1 MNFGP
6 KIREI
11 RISKGYAQK
20 VIYHNIISKSYAI
33 EFEKGKH
40 SIATTLLI
48 EILDR
53 LSMDIDEFLFIDK
66 GYLLSDYSSYIYR
79 LSKYSNTHDLNS
91 LNELLESY
99 AGKNGPIDQLR
110 FAEIRCRIQAI
121 KNYQKVGRFDGSA
134 TIDEDRKT
142 IQDYLVKI
150 ETWTLREIQF
160 FGNTVEFLDFDQH
173 FLLFKNL
180 SKSFP
185 LYVEYDKGREIF
197 CAMLVN
203 VITQAIRNGSYDYAE
218 VLIYQLKLLSPSY
231 KELFHR
237 LLVKYFNNVLLLKR
251 EKKEACAIE
260 NCLMIL
266 DLLDE
271 LGHSS
276 IAGELKVLSE
286 EIAHAA
292 L

>member
-11 RISKGYAQK
+11 RISKGYSQK
-20 VIYHNIISKSYAI
+20 AIYQDIISKSYAI

-66 GYLLSDYSSYIYR
+66 GYLLNDYSAYIYK
-79 LSKYSNTHDLNS
+79 LSKYSNTHDLKS
-91 LNELLESY
+91 LYELLKKY
-99 AGKNGPIDQLR
+99 ADKIRVIDQLR

-121 KNYQKVGRFDGSA
+121 ENFNRTGRFDDSA
-134 TIDEDRKT
+134 TIEEDRER
-142 IQDYLVKI
+142 IQNYLVEI

-160 FGNTVEFLDFDQH
+160 FGNTIEFLDFEQH
-173 FLLFKNL
+173 FPLFRNL

-203 VITQAIRNGSYDYAE
+203 VITQAIRHGYFDYAE
-218 VLIYQLKLLSPSY
+218 VLIYQLQLLSSDY
-231 KELFHR
+231 KEFFHR
-237 LLVKYFNNVLLLKR
+237 LLAKYFDNILSIKR
-251 EKKEACAIE
+251 NSRDGQAIE
-260 NCLMIL
+260 NCKIIL
-266 DLLDE
+266 DLLIE
-271 LGHSS
+271 LRHSS
-276 IAGELKVLSE
+276 IVGELKALSTDVVVSK
-286 EIAHAA
+286 
-292 L
+292 

>member
-11 RISKGYAQK
+11 RISKGYSQK
-20 VIYHNIISKSYAI
+20 AIYQDIISKSYAI

-66 GYLLSDYSSYIYR
+66 GYLLNDYSAYIYK
-79 LSKYSNTHDLNS
+79 LSKYSNTHDLKS
-91 LNELLESY
+91 LYELLKKY
-99 AGKNGPIDQLR
+99 ADKTRVIDQLR

-121 KNYQKVGRFDGSA
+121 ENFNRTGRFDDSA
-134 TIDEDRKT
+134 TIEEDRER
-142 IQDYLVKI
+142 IQNYLVEI

-160 FGNTVEFLDFDQH
+160 FGNTIEFLDFEQH
-173 FLLFKNL
+173 FPLFRNL

-203 VITQAIRNGSYDYAE
+203 VITQAIRHGYFDYAE
-218 VLIYQLKLLSPSY
+218 VLIYQLQLLSSDY
-231 KELFHR
+231 KEFFHR
-237 LLVKYFNNVLLLKR
+237 LLTKYFDNILSIKR
-251 EKKEACAIE
+251 NSRDGQAIE
-260 NCLMIL
+260 NCKIIL
-266 DLLDE
+266 DLLIE

-276 IAGELKVLSE
+276 IVGELKALSTDVVVSK
-286 EIAHAA
+286 
-292 L
+292 

>member
-11 RISKGYAQK
+11 RISKGYSQK
-20 VIYHNIISKSYAI
+20 AIYQDIISKSYAI

-66 GYLLSDYSSYIYR
+66 GYLLNDYSAYIYK
-79 LSKYSNTHDLNS
+79 LSKYSNTHDLKS
-91 LNELLESY
+91 LYELLKKY
-99 AGKNGPIDQLR
+99 ADKTRVIDQLR

-121 KNYQKVGRFDGSA
+121 ENFNRTGRFDDSA
-134 TIDEDRKT
+134 TIEEDRET
-142 IQDYLVKI
+142 IQNYLVEI

-160 FGNTVEFLDFDQH
+160 FGNTIEFLDFEQH
-173 FLLFKNL
+173 FPLFRNL

-203 VITQAIRNGSYDYAE
+203 VITQAIRHGYFDYAE
-218 VLIYQLKLLSPSY
+218 VLIYQLQLLSSDS
-231 KELFHR
+231 KEFFHR
-237 LLVKYFNNVLLLKR
+237 LLTKYFDNILSIKR
-251 EKKEACAIE
+251 NSRDGQAIE
-260 NCLMIL
+260 NCKIIL
-266 DLLDE
+266 DLLIE

-276 IAGELKVLSE
+276 IVGELKALSTDVVVSK
-286 EIAHAA
+286 
-292 L
+292 

>member
-11 RISKGYAQK
+11 RISKGYSQK
-20 VIYHNIISKSYAI
+20 AIYQDIISKSYAI

-66 GYLLSDYSSYIYR
+66 GYLLNDYSAYIYK
-79 LSKYSNTHDLNS
+79 LSKYSNTHDLKS
-91 LNELLESY
+91 LYELLKKY
-99 AGKNGPIDQLR
+99 ADKTRVIDQLR

-121 KNYQKVGRFDGSA
+121 ENFNRTGRFDGSA
-134 TIDEDRKT
+134 TIEEDRET
-142 IQDYLVKI
+142 IQNYLVEI

-160 FGNTVEFLDFDQH
+160 FGNTIEFLDFEQH
-173 FLLFKNL
+173 FPLFRNL

-185 LYVEYDKGREIF
+185 LYVEYEKGREIF

-203 VITQAIRNGSYDYAE
+203 VITQAIRHGYFDYAE
-218 VLIYQLKLLSPSY
+218 VLIYQLHLLSSDY
-231 KELFHR
+231 KEFFHR
-237 LLVKYFNNVLLLKR
+237 LLTKYFDNILSLKR
-251 EKKEACAIE
+251 NSRDGQAIE
-260 NCLMIL
+260 NCKIIL
-266 DLLDE
+266 DLLME

-276 IAGELKVLSE
+276 IVGELKALSTDVVVSK
-286 EIAHAA
+286 
-292 L
+292 

>member
-11 RISKGYAQK
+11 RISKGYSQK
-20 VIYHNIISKSYAI
+20 AIYQDIISKSYAI

-66 GYLLSDYSSYIYR
+66 GYLLNDYSAYIYK
-79 LSKYSNTHDLNS
+79 LSKYSNTHDLKS
-91 LNELLESY
+91 LYELLKKY
-99 AGKNGPIDQLR
+99 ADKTRVIDQLR

-121 KNYQKVGRFDGSA
+121 ENFNRTGRFDGSA
-134 TIDEDRKT
+134 TIEEDSET
-142 IQDYLVKI
+142 IQNYLVEI

-160 FGNTVEFLDFDQH
+160 FGNTIEFLDFEQH
-173 FLLFKNL
+173 FPLFRNL

-203 VITQAIRNGSYDYAE
+203 VITQAIRHGYFDYAE
-218 VLIYQLKLLSPSY
+218 VLIYQLHLLSSDY
-231 KELFHR
+231 KEFFHR
-237 LLVKYFNNVLLLKR
+237 LLTKYFDNILSLKR
-251 EKKEACAIE
+251 NSRDGQAIE
-260 NCLMIL
+260 NCKIIL
-266 DLLDE
+266 DLLME

-276 IAGELKVLSE
+276 IVGELKALSTDVVVSK
-286 EIAHAA
+286 
-292 L
+292 

>member
-11 RISKGYAQK
+11 RISKGYSQK
-20 VIYHNIISKSYAI
+20 AIYQDIISKSYAI

-66 GYLLSDYSSYIYR
+66 GYLLNDYSAYIYK
-79 LSKYSNTHDLNS
+79 LSKYSNTHDLKS
-91 LNELLESY
+91 LYELLKKY
-99 AGKNGPIDQLR
+99 ADKTRVIDQLR

-121 KNYQKVGRFDGSA
+121 ENFNRTGRFDDSA
-134 TIDEDRKT
+134 TIEEDRET
-142 IQDYLVKI
+142 IQNYLVEI

-160 FGNTVEFLDFDQH
+160 FGNTIEFLDFEQH
-173 FLLFKNL
+173 
-180 SKSFP
+180 FP

-203 VITQAIRNGSYDYAE
+203 VITQAIRHGYFDYAE
-218 VLIYQLKLLSPSY
+218 VLIYQLQLLSSDY
-231 KELFHR
+231 KEFFHR
-237 LLVKYFNNVLLLKR
+237 LLTKYFDNILSIKR
-251 EKKEACAIE
+251 NSRDGQAIE
-260 NCLMIL
+260 NCKIIL
-266 DLLDE
+266 DLLIE

-276 IAGELKVLSE
+276 IVGELKALSTDVVVSK
-286 EIAHAA
+286 
-292 L
+292 

>member
-11 RISKGYAQK
+11 RISKGYSQK
-20 VIYHNIISKSYAI
+20 AIYQDIISKSYAI

-66 GYLLSDYSSYIYR
+66 GYLLNDYSAYIYK
-79 LSKYSNTHDLNS
+79 LSKYSNTHDLKS
-91 LNELLESY
+91 LYELLKKY
-99 AGKNGPIDQLR
+99 ADKTRVIDQLR

-121 KNYQKVGRFDGSA
+121 ENFNRTGRFDGSA
-134 TIDEDRKT
+134 TIEEDRET
-142 IQDYLVKI
+142 IQNYLVEI

-160 FGNTVEFLDFDQH
+160 FGNTIEFLDFEQH
-173 FLLFKNL
+173 FPLFRNL

-203 VITQAIRNGSYDYAE
+203 VITQAIRHGYFDYAE
-218 VLIYQLKLLSPSY
+218 VLIYQLHLLSSDY
-231 KELFHR
+231 KEFFHR
-237 LLVKYFNNVLLLKR
+237 LLTKYFDNILSLKR
-251 EKKEACAIE
+251 NSRDGQAIE
-260 NCLMIL
+260 NCKIIL
-266 DLLDE
+266 DLLME

-276 IAGELKVLSE
+276 IVGELKALSPDVVVSK
-286 EIAHAA
+286 
-292 L
+292 

>member
-11 RISKGYAQK
+11 RISKGYSQK
-20 VIYHNIISKSYAI
+20 VIYQDIISKSYAI

-66 GYLLSDYSSYIYR
+66 GYLLNDYSAYIYK
-79 LSKYSNTHDLNS
+79 LSKYSNTHDLQS
-91 LNELLESY
+91 LYELLKKY
-99 AGKNGPIDQLR
+99 TDKTRVIDQLR

-121 KNYQKVGRFDGSA
+121 ENFKRTGMFDGSA
-134 TIDEDRKT
+134 TIEEDRVM
-142 IQDYLVKI
+142 IQNYLVEI

-160 FGNTVEFLDFDQH
+160 FGNTVEFLDFEQH
-173 FLLFKNL
+173 FTLFRNL

-203 VITQAIRNGSYDYAE
+203 VITQSIRHGYFDYAD
-218 VLIYQLKLLSPSY
+218 VLVYQLHLLGSDY
-231 KELFHR
+231 KEFFHR
-237 LLVKYFNNVLLLKR
+237 LLAKYFKNILSLKR
-251 EKKEACAIE
+251 NDRDDLAIE
-260 NCLMIL
+260 NCKIIS
-266 DLLDE
+266 DLLIE

-276 IAGELKVLSE
+276 IVGELQSLSTDVVVSK
-286 EIAHAA
+286 
-292 L
+292 

>member
-11 RISKGYAQK
+11 RISKGYSQK
-20 VIYHNIISKSYAI
+20 AIYQDIISKSYAI

-66 GYLLSDYSSYIYR
+66 GYLLNDYSAYIYK
-79 LSKYSNTHDLNS
+79 LSKYSNTHDLKS
-91 LNELLESY
+91 LYELLKKY
-99 AGKNGPIDQLR
+99 ADKTRVIDQLR

-121 KNYQKVGRFDGSA
+121 ENFNRTGRLDGSA
-134 TIDEDRKT
+134 TIEEDRET
-142 IQDYLVKI
+142 IQNYLVEI

-160 FGNTVEFLDFDQH
+160 FGNTIEFLDFEQH
-173 FLLFKNL
+173 FPLFRNL

-203 VITQAIRNGSYDYAE
+203 LITQAIRHGYFDYAE
-218 VLIYQLKLLSPSY
+218 VLTYQLHLLSSDY
-231 KELFHR
+231 KEFFHR
-237 LLVKYFNNVLLLKR
+237 LLTKYFDNILSLKR
-251 EKKEACAIE
+251 NNRDGQAIE
-260 NCLMIL
+260 NCNIIL
-266 DLLDE
+266 DLLIE
-271 LGHSS
+271 LRHSS
-276 IAGELKVLSE
+276 IVGELKVLSTDVVVSK
-286 EIAHAA
+286 
-292 L
+292 

>member
-11 RISKGYAQK
+11 RISKGYSQK
-20 VIYHNIISKSYAI
+20 AIYQDIISKSYAI

-66 GYLLSDYSSYIYR
+66 GYLLNDYSAYIYK
-79 LSKYSNTHDLNS
+79 LSKYSNTHDLKS
-91 LNELLESY
+91 LYELLKKY
-99 AGKNGPIDQLR
+99 ADKTRVIDQLR

-121 KNYQKVGRFDGSA
+121 ENFNRTGRFDGSA
-134 TIDEDRKT
+134 TIEEDRET
-142 IQDYLVKI
+142 IQNYLVEI

-160 FGNTVEFLDFDQH
+160 FGNTIEFLDFEQH
-173 FLLFKNL
+173 FPLFRNL

-203 VITQAIRNGSYDYAE
+203 LITQAIRHGYFDYAE
-218 VLIYQLKLLSPSY
+218 VLIYQLHLLSSDY
-231 KELFHR
+231 KEFFHR
-237 LLVKYFNNVLLLKR
+237 LLTKYFDNILSLKR
-251 EKKEACAIE
+251 NTRDGQAIE
-260 NCLMIL
+260 NCKIIL
-266 DLLDE
+266 DLLIE

-276 IAGELKVLSE
+276 IVGELKVLSTDVVVSK
-286 EIAHAA
+286 
-292 L
+292 

>member
-6 KIREI
+6 KIRDI
-11 RISKGYAQK
+11 RISKGYSQK
-20 VIYHNIISKSYAI
+20 AIYQDIISKSYAI

-66 GYLLSDYSSYIYR
+66 GYLLNDYSAYIYK
-79 LSKYSNTHDLNS
+79 LSKYSNTHDLKS
-91 LNELLESY
+91 LYELLKKY
-99 AGKNGPIDQLR
+99 ADKTRVIDQLR

-121 KNYQKVGRFDGSA
+121 ENFNRTGRFDGSA
-134 TIDEDRKT
+134 TIEEDRET
-142 IQDYLVKI
+142 IQNYLVEI

-160 FGNTVEFLDFDQH
+160 FGNTIEFLDFEQH
-173 FLLFKNL
+173 FPLFRNL

-203 VITQAIRNGSYDYAE
+203 VITQAIRHGYFDYAE
-218 VLIYQLKLLSPSY
+218 VLIYQLHLLSSDY
-231 KELFHR
+231 KEFFHR
-237 LLVKYFNNVLLLKR
+237 LLTKYFDNILSLKR
-251 EKKEACAIE
+251 NSRDGQAIE
-260 NCLMIL
+260 NCKIIL
-266 DLLDE
+266 DLLME

-276 IAGELKVLSE
+276 IVGELKALSTDVVVSK
-286 EIAHAA
+286 
-292 L
+292 

>member
-11 RISKGYAQK
+11 RISKGYSQK
-20 VIYHNIISKSYAI
+20 AIYQDIISKSYAI

-66 GYLLSDYSSYIYR
+66 GYLLNDYSAYIYK
-79 LSKYSNTHDLNS
+79 LSKYSNTHDLKS
-91 LNELLESY
+91 LYELLKKY
-99 AGKNGPIDQLR
+99 ADKTRVIDQLR

-121 KNYQKVGRFDGSA
+121 ENFNRTGRFDGSA
-134 TIDEDRKT
+134 TIEEDRET
-142 IQDYLVKI
+142 IQNYLVEI

-160 FGNTVEFLDFDQH
+160 FGNTIEFLDFEQH
-173 FLLFKNL
+173 FPLFRNL

-203 VITQAIRNGSYDYAE
+203 VITQAIRHGYFDYAE
-218 VLIYQLKLLSPSY
+218 VLIYQLHLLSSDY
-231 KELFHR
+231 KEFFHR
-237 LLVKYFNNVLLLKR
+237 LLTKYFDNILSLKR
-251 EKKEACAIE
+251 NNRDGQAIE
-260 NCLMIL
+260 NCKIIL
-266 DLLDE
+266 DLLIE

-276 IAGELKVLSE
+276 IVGELKVLSTDVVVSK
-286 EIAHAA
+286 
-292 L
+292 

>member
-11 RISKGYAQK
+11 RISKGYSQK
-20 VIYHNIISKSYAI
+20 VIYQDIISKSYAI

-66 GYLLSDYSSYIYR
+66 GYLLNDYSAYIYK
-79 LSKYSNTHDLNS
+79 LSKYSNTHDLQS
-91 LNELLESY
+91 LYELLKKY
-99 AGKNGPIDQLR
+99 TDKTRVIDQLR

-121 KNYQKVGRFDGSA
+121 ENFKRTGRFDGSA
-134 TIDEDRKT
+134 TIEEDRVT
-142 IQDYLVKI
+142 IQNYLVEI

-160 FGNTVEFLDFDQH
+160 FGNTVEFLDFEQH
-173 FLLFKNL
+173 FTLFRNL

-203 VITQAIRNGSYDYAE
+203 VITQSIRHGYFDYAD
-218 VLIYQLKLLSPSY
+218 VLVYQLHLLGSDY
-231 KELFHR
+231 KEFFHR
-237 LLVKYFNNVLLLKR
+237 LLAKYFKNILSLKR
-251 EKKEACAIE
+251 NDRDDLAIE
-260 NCLMIL
+260 NCKIIS
-266 DLLDE
+266 DLLIE

-276 IAGELKVLSE
+276 IVGELQSLSTDVVVSK
-286 EIAHAA
+286 
-292 L
+292 

>member
-11 RISKGYAQK
+11 RISKGYSQK
-20 VIYHNIISKSYAI
+20 AIYQDIISKSYAI

-66 GYLLSDYSSYIYR
+66 GYLLNDYSAYIYK
-79 LSKYSNTHDLNS
+79 LSKYSNTHDLKS
-91 LNELLESY
+91 LYELLKKY
-99 AGKNGPIDQLR
+99 ADKTRVIDQLR

-121 KNYQKVGRFDGSA
+121 ENFNRTGRFDGSA
-134 TIDEDRKT
+134 TIEEDRET
-142 IQDYLVKI
+142 IQNYLVEI
-150 ETWTLREIQF
+150 ETWTLRKIQF
-160 FGNTVEFLDFDQH
+160 FGNTIEFLDFEQH
-173 FLLFKNL
+173 FPLFRNL

-203 VITQAIRNGSYDYAE
+203 LITQAIRHGYFDYAE
-218 VLIYQLKLLSPSY
+218 VLIYQLHLLSSDY
-231 KELFHR
+231 KEFFHR
-237 LLVKYFNNVLLLKR
+237 LLTKYFDNILSLKR
-251 EKKEACAIE
+251 NTRDGQAIE
-260 NCLMIL
+260 NCKIIL
-266 DLLDE
+266 DLLIE

-276 IAGELKVLSE
+276 IVGELKVLSTDVVVSK
-286 EIAHAA
+286 
-292 L
+292 

>member
-11 RISKGYAQK
+11 RISKGYSQK
-20 VIYHNIISKSYAI
+20 AIYQDIISKSYAI

-66 GYLLSDYSSYIYR
+66 GYLLNDYSAYIYK
-79 LSKYSNTHDLNS
+79 LSKYSNTHDLKS
-91 LNELLESY
+91 LYELLKKY
-99 AGKNGPIDQLR
+99 ADKTRVIDQLR

-121 KNYQKVGRFDGSA
+121 ENFNRTGRFDDSA
-134 TIDEDRKT
+134 TIEEDRET
-142 IQDYLVKI
+142 IQNYLVEI

-160 FGNTVEFLDFDQH
+160 FGNTIEFLDFEQH
-173 FLLFKNL
+173 FPLFRNL

-203 VITQAIRNGSYDYAE
+203 VITQAIRHGYFDYAE
-218 VLIYQLKLLSPSY
+218 VLIYQLQLLSSDY
-231 KELFHR
+231 KEFFHR
-237 LLVKYFNNVLLLKR
+237 LLTKYFDNILSIKR
-251 EKKEACAIE
+251 NSRDGQAIE
-260 NCLMIL
+260 NCKIIL
-266 DLLDE
+266 DLLIE

-276 IAGELKVLSE
+276 IVGELKALSTDVVVSK
-286 EIAHAA
+286 
-292 L
+292 

>member
-11 RISKGYAQK
+11 RISKGYSQK
-20 VIYHNIISKSYAI
+20 AIYQDIISKSYAI

-66 GYLLSDYSSYIYR
+66 GYLLNDYSAYIYK
-79 LSKYSNTHDLNS
+79 LSKYSNTHDLKY
-91 LNELLESY
+91 LYELLKKY
-99 AGKNGPIDQLR
+99 ADKTRVIDQLR

-121 KNYQKVGRFDGSA
+121 ENFNRTGRFDGSA
-134 TIDEDRKT
+134 TIEEDRET
-142 IQDYLVKI
+142 IQNYLVEI

-160 FGNTVEFLDFDQH
+160 FGNTIEFLDFEQH
-173 FLLFKNL
+173 FPLFRNL

-203 VITQAIRNGSYDYAE
+203 VIT
-218 VLIYQLKLLSPSY
+218 
-231 KELFHR
+231 
-237 LLVKYFNNVLLLKR
+237 
-251 EKKEACAIE
+251 
-260 NCLMIL
+260 
-266 DLLDE
+266 
-271 LGHSS
+271 
-276 IAGELKVLSE
+276 
-286 EIAHAA
+286 
-292 L
+292 

>member
-11 RISKGYAQK
+11 RISKGYSQK
-20 VIYHNIISKSYAI
+20 AIYQDIISKSYAI

-66 GYLLSDYSSYIYR
+66 GYLLNDYSAYIYK
-79 LSKYSNTHDLNS
+79 LSKYSNTHDLKS
-91 LNELLESY
+91 LYELLKKY
-99 AGKNGPIDQLR
+99 ADKTRVIDQLR

-121 KNYQKVGRFDGSA
+121 ENFNRTGRFDGSA
-134 TIDEDRKT
+134 TIEEDRET
-142 IQDYLVKI
+142 IQNYLVEI

-160 FGNTVEFLDFDQH
+160 FGNTIEFLDFEQH
-173 FLLFKNL
+173 FPLFRNL

-185 LYVEYDKGREIF
+185 LYVEYNKGREIF

-203 VITQAIRNGSYDYAE
+203 VITQAIRHGYFDYAE
-218 VLIYQLKLLSPSY
+218 VLIYQLHLLSSDY
-231 KELFHR
+231 KEFFHR
-237 LLVKYFNNVLLLKR
+237 LLTKYFDNILSLKR
-251 EKKEACAIE
+251 NSRDGQAIE
-260 NCLMIL
+260 NCKIIL
-266 DLLDE
+266 DLLME

-276 IAGELKVLSE
+276 IVGELKALSTDVVVSK
-286 EIAHAA
+286 
-292 L
+292 

>member
-11 RISKGYAQK
+11 RISKGYSQK
-20 VIYHNIISKSYAI
+20 AIYQDIISKSYAI

-66 GYLLSDYSSYIYR
+66 GYLLNDYSAYIYK
-79 LSKYSNTHDLNS
+79 LSKYSNTHDLKS
-91 LNELLESY
+91 LYELLKKY
-99 AGKNGPIDQLR
+99 ADKTRVIDQLR

-121 KNYQKVGRFDGSA
+121 ENFNRTGRFDGSA
-134 TIDEDRKT
+134 TIEEDRET
-142 IQDYLVKI
+142 IQNYLVEI

-160 FGNTVEFLDFDQH
+160 FGNTIEFLDFEQH
-173 FLLFKNL
+173 FPLFRNL

-203 VITQAIRNGSYDYAE
+203 LITQAIRHGYFDYAE
-218 VLIYQLKLLSPSY
+218 VLIYQLHLLSSDY
-231 KELFHR
+231 KEFFHR
-237 LLVKYFNNVLLLKR
+237 LLTKYFDNILSLKR
-251 EKKEACAIE
+251 NSRDGQAIE
-260 NCLMIL
+260 NCKIIL
-266 DLLDE
+266 DLLME

-276 IAGELKVLSE
+276 IVGELKALSTDVVVSK
-286 EIAHAA
+286 
-292 L
+292 

>member
-11 RISKGYAQK
+11 RISKGYSQK
-20 VIYHNIISKSYAI
+20 AIYQDIISKSYAI

-66 GYLLSDYSSYIYR
+66 GYLLNDYSAYIYK
-79 LSKYSNTHDLNS
+79 LSKYSNTHDLKS
-91 LNELLESY
+91 LYELLKKY
-99 AGKNGPIDQLR
+99 ADKTRVIDQLR

-121 KNYQKVGRFDGSA
+121 ENFNRTGRFDGSA
-134 TIDEDRKT
+134 TIEEDRET
-142 IQDYLVKI
+142 IQNYLVEI

-160 FGNTVEFLDFDQH
+160 FGNTIEFLDFEQH
-173 FLLFKNL
+173 FPLFRNL

-203 VITQAIRNGSYDYAE
+203 VITQAIRHGYFDYAE
-218 VLIYQLKLLSPSY
+218 VLIYQLHLLSSDY
-231 KELFHR
+231 KEFFHR
-237 LLVKYFNNVLLLKR
+237 LLTKYFDNILSLKR
-251 EKKEACAIE
+251 NSRDGQAIE
-260 NCLMIL
+260 NCKIIL
-266 DLLDE
+266 DLLME

-276 IAGELKVLSE
+276 IVGELKALSTDVVVSK
-286 EIAHAA
+286 
-292 L
+292 

>member
-11 RISKGYAQK
+11 RISKGYSQK
-20 VIYHNIISKSYAI
+20 AIYQDIISKSYAI

-66 GYLLSDYSSYIYR
+66 GYLLNDYSAYIYK
-79 LSKYSNTHDLNS
+79 LSKYSNTHDLKS
-91 LNELLESY
+91 LYELLKKY
-99 AGKNGPIDQLR
+99 ADKTRVIDQLR

-121 KNYQKVGRFDGSA
+121 ENFNRTGRFDGSA
-134 TIDEDRKT
+134 TIEEDRET
-142 IQDYLVKI
+142 IQNYLVEI

-160 FGNTVEFLDFDQH
+160 FGNTIEFLDFEQH
-173 FLLFKNL
+173 FPLFRNL

-203 VITQAIRNGSYDYAE
+203 VITQAIRHGYFDYAE
-218 VLIYQLKLLSPSY
+218 VLTYQLHLLSSDY
-231 KELFHR
+231 KEFFHR
-237 LLVKYFNNVLLLKR
+237 LLTKYFDNILSLKR
-251 EKKEACAIE
+251 NNRDGQAIE
-260 NCLMIL
+260 NCNIIL
-266 DLLDE
+266 DLLIE

-276 IAGELKVLSE
+276 IVGELKVLSTDVVVSK
-286 EIAHAA
+286 
-292 L
+292 

>member
-11 RISKGYAQK
+11 RISKGYSQK
-20 VIYHNIISKSYAI
+20 AIYQDIISKSYAI

-66 GYLLSDYSSYIYR
+66 GYLLNDYSAYIYK
-79 LSKYSNTHDLNS
+79 LSKYSNTHDLKS
-91 LNELLESY
+91 LYELLKKY
-99 AGKNGPIDQLR
+99 ADKTRVIDQLR

-121 KNYQKVGRFDGSA
+121 ENFNRTGRLDGSA
-134 TIDEDRKT
+134 TIEEDRET
-142 IQDYLVKI
+142 IQNYLVEI

-160 FGNTVEFLDFDQH
+160 FGNTIEFLDFEQH
-173 FLLFKNL
+173 FPLFRNL

-203 VITQAIRNGSYDYAE
+203 LITQAIRHGYFDYAE
-218 VLIYQLKLLSPSY
+218 VLIYQLHLLSSDY
-231 KELFHR
+231 KEFFHR
-237 LLVKYFNNVLLLKR
+237 LLTKYFDNILSLKR
-251 EKKEACAIE
+251 NTRDGQAIE
-260 NCLMIL
+260 NCKIIL
-266 DLLDE
+266 DLLIE

-276 IAGELKVLSE
+276 IVGELKVLSTDVVVSK
-286 EIAHAA
+286 
-292 L
+292 